1 LADEYKT
8 LDKVLKN
15 TKATAGGLA
24 KALELVS
31 KGKLGIYQL
40 TDVVMSALEGFDG
53 LNSMV
58 AGVLKTL
65 SEFDPGMDENEIADF
80 INTAYETLS
89 ENIKAGA
96 VGNN

>member
-1 LADEYKT
+1 
-8 LDKVLKN
+8 
-15 TKATAGGLA
+15 
-24 KALELVS
+24 
-31 KGKLGIYQL
+31 
-40 TDVVMSALEGFDG
+40 
-53 LNSMV
+53 MV